1 MLLAVQLAIRHKSD
15 ERSQAMRTSRF
26 VAIALSITLLN
37 QICLEAPAADLKLSK
52 EHYDKSKL
60 ALEQSDLTVALE
72 SVNKAIEANPRNAS
86 AYYLRASIFARKQDW
101 EAALKDSEKAVEINP
116 DSSVFLTARGDLKFR
131 RGDQKG
137 GIEDLTAAI
146 AKDAKNY
153 RAYQI
158 RAGIWKAMGQAAFA
172 EADMARAIELK
183 PDLKPTP
190 ARPEAA
196 SKQPPQTTPPPKV
209 ERREVYGQ
217 ESELKGLKKYFA
229 TAGGQEAG
237 VRKIIVEYVTAKLP
251 ELQLVDERSITADTI
266 ILSLHSVEDQK
277 SNRGDVYLLNA
288 REKRMLT
295 TFRYRP
301 WKVESTAKDF
311 ASDFVKLYK
320 KTNGLK

>member
-1 MLLAVQLAIRHKSD
+1 MK
-15 ERSQAMRTSRF
+15 TSRF
-26 VAIALSITLLN
+26 IAFVLCITLLQ
-37 QICLEAPAADLKLSK
+37 QISLETKAADLKLSK
-52 EHYDKSKL
+52 ELLDKSRL
-60 ALEQSDLTVALE
+60 ALDQSDLTQALE
-72 SVNKAIEANPRNAS
+72 SANKAIEANPRNAS
-86 AYYLRASIFARKQDW
+86 AYLLRASIFARKQDL

-131 RGDQKG
+131 RGDQNG
-137 GIEDLTAAI
+137 GLEDLTAAI

-158 RAGIWKAMGQAAFA
+158 RAGIWKAMGQASFA

-190 ARPEAA
+190 ARPEAT
-196 SKQPPQTTPPPKV
+196 SKQAPQTTPPPKV

-217 ESELKGLKKYFA
+217 ESELLGLKKYYVIA
-229 TAGGQEAG
+229 AGQEAG
-237 VRKIIVEYVTAKLP
+237 LRKIIAEYIKAKLP
-251 ELQLVDERSITADTI
+251 ELQLVDERSITSDTI
-266 ILSLHSVEDQK
+266 LLSLHGVEGQK
-277 SNRGDVYLLNA
+277 SNRGDVYLLTA
-288 REKRMLT
+288 REKRMIT

-320 KTNGLK
+320 KTNGIN

>member
-1 MLLAVQLAIRHKSD
+1 
-15 ERSQAMRTSRF
+15 MRTYRF
-26 VAIALSITLLN
+26 LAIALSITLLN
-37 QICLEAPAADLKLSK
+37 QVSLEACAADLKLSK

-60 ALEQSDLTVALE
+60 ALDQSDLTVALE
-72 SVNKAIEANPRNAS
+72 SANKAIEANPRNAS
-86 AYYLRASIFARKQDW
+86 AYYLRAAIFSRKQDL

-116 DSSVFLTARGDLKFR
+116 DSSVFLTARGDLRFR

-158 RAGIWKAMGQAAFA
+158 RAGIWKAMGQASFA
-172 EADMARAIELK
+172 EADLARAIELK

-217 ESELKGLKKYFA
+217 ESELLGLKKYYVIA
-229 TAGGQEAG
+229 AGQEAG
-237 VRKIIVEYVTAKLP
+237 LRKIIVDYVKAKLP
-251 ELQLVDERSITADTI
+251 EIQLVDERSISADTI
-266 ILSLHSVEDQK
+266 LLSLHRVQDQE
-277 SNRGDVYLLNA
+277 SNRGDVYLINA
-288 REKRMLT
+288 REKRMIT

-311 ASDFVKLYK
+311 ASDFVKIYK
-320 KTNGLK
+320 KTNGIK